1 MKAES
6 KAAMSKPI
14 KPAGNKLSIAEKARS
29 FFTTLG
35 SRWGKAACNE
45 AMSGKTIKLASAI
58 RIHGQGRR
66 A

>member
-1 MKAES
+1 MNAES
-6 KAAMSKPI
+6 KAAINKPMS
-14 KPAGNKLSIAEKARS
+14 PAGSKLSMAENARS

-45 AMSGKTIKLASAI
+45 ATSGKTIKLARAM